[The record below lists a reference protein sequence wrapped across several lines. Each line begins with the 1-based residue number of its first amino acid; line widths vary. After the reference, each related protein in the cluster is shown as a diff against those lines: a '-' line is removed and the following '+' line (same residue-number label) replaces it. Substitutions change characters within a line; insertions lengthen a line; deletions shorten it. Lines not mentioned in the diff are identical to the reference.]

1 MIILNVDLNKNWKW
15 DRVTMVSDKEKNKEI
30 KVQEIPF
37 RGKDWERG
45 FTVEESRVKEYVE
58 LYESIGY
65 EVRVEPATPN
75 DVEECQVCFKADFNN
90 LRTIYIK
97 WKET

>member
-1 MIILNVDLNKNWKW
+1 
-15 DRVTMVSDKEKNKEI
+15 MVSDKEKSYEK
-30 KVQEIPF
+30 KSLGIPV

-45 FTVEESRVKEYVE
+45 FTIEENRVKEYVE

-65 EVRVEPATPN
+65 DVLIEPATPN
-75 DVEECQVCFKADFNN
+75 EAANCQACFKADFDN

-97 WKET
+97 QKKN

>member
-1 MIILNVDLNKNWKW
+1 
-15 DRVTMVSDKEKNKEI
+15 MVSNKEKAKE
-30 KVQEIPF
+30 EDLDIPI

-45 FTVEESRVKEYVE
+45 FTVEEHRVEEYVE

-75 DVEECQVCFKADFNN
+75 EMEDCQVCFKADFDN

-97 WKET
+97 RNKNKDNEMDLEKLM

>member
-1 MIILNVDLNKNWKW
+1 
-15 DRVTMVSDKEKNKEI
+15 MVSDKEKSKEE
-30 KVQEIPF
+30 KDLKIPP

-45 FTVEESRVKEYVE
+45 FTVEENRVAEYVE

-65 EVRVEPATPN
+65 EVLVESATPN
-75 DVEECQVCFKADFNN
+75 EMEECQVCFKVDFNN

-97 WKET
+97 RRENKDNLTDLEEEI

>member
-1 MIILNVDLNKNWKW
+1 
-15 DRVTMVSDKEKNKEI
+15 MVSDKEKNKEI
-30 KVQEIPF
+30 KVLEIPF

-65 EVRVEPATPN
+65 EVLVEPATPSEA
-75 DVEECQVCFKADFNN
+75 EECQECFKADFSN

-97 WKET
+97 RKENRDN

>member
-1 MIILNVDLNKNWKW
+1 
-15 DRVTMVSDKEKNKEI
+15 MVSKKVKDEQEKKDNL
-30 KVQEIPF
+30 PL

-45 FTVEESRVKEYVE
+45 FTIEENRVNEYVE

-65 EVRVEPATPN
+65 EVRVEYATP
-75 DVEECQVCFKADFNN
+75 DEHEECQSCFKADFNN

-97 WKET
+97 RKEN

>member
-75 DVEECQVCFKADFNN
+75 EVEECQVCFKADFNN

-97 WKET
+97 RKE

>member
-1 MIILNVDLNKNWKW
+1 
-15 DRVTMVSDKEKNKEI
+15 MVSNKKKNKEI
-30 KVQEIPF
+30 KVQEIPP

-45 FTVEESRVKEYVE
+45 FTVEERRVNEYVE

-75 DVEECQVCFKADFNN
+75 EVEECQVCFKADFNN

-97 WKET
+97 RKENKDN

>member
-1 MIILNVDLNKNWKW
+1 
-15 DRVTMVSDKEKNKEI
+15 MVPDKEKNKGI
-30 KVQEIPF
+30 KVQEIPP

-45 FTVEESRVKEYVE
+45 FTVEERRVKQYVE

-75 DVEECQVCFKADFNN
+75 EVEECQVCFKADFNN

-97 WKET
+97 RKEKKDN

>member
-1 MIILNVDLNKNWKW
+1 
-15 DRVTMVSDKEKNKEI
+15 MVSDKEKNKEI
-30 KVQEIPF
+30 KVQEIPP

-45 FTVEESRVKEYVE
+45 FTVEERRVKEYVE

-75 DVEECQVCFKADFNN
+75 EVEECQVCFKADFNN

-97 WKET
+97 RNENKDN

>member
-1 MIILNVDLNKNWKW
+1 
-15 DRVTMVSDKEKNKEI
+15 MVSDKEKNKEI
-30 KVQEIPF
+30 KVQEIPP

-45 FTVEESRVKEYVE
+45 FAVEERRVKEYVE

-75 DVEECQVCFKADFNN
+75 EVEECQVCFKADFNN

-97 WKET
+97 RKENKDN

>member
-1 MIILNVDLNKNWKW
+1 
-15 DRVTMVSDKEKNKEI
+15 MVSDKEKNKEI

-65 EVRVEPATPN
+65 EVLVEPATPSEA
-75 DVEECQVCFKADFNN
+75 EECQECFKADFSN

-97 WKET
+97 RKENRDN

>member
-1 MIILNVDLNKNWKW
+1 M
-15 DRVTMVSDKEKNKEI
+15 VTNKEKNKQE
-30 KVQEIPF
+30 KDQEIPS
-37 RGKDWERG
+37 RGKEWERT
-45 FTVEESRVKEYVE
+45 FTVEQNRVSEYKE

-75 DVEECQVCFKADFNN
+75 EMEECQECFKADFDN

-97 WKET
+97 RK

>member
-1 MIILNVDLNKNWKW
+1 MVSEKEKSKEKKELNVP
-15 DRVTMVSDKEKNKEI
+15 
-30 KVQEIPF
+30 Q

-45 FTVEESRVKEYVE
+45 FTVEESRVNEYVE

-65 EVRVEPATPN
+65 EVRVEPGTPN
-75 DVEECQVCFKADFNN
+75 EAEECQECFKADFDN

-97 WKET
+97 RKENKGNEMDLEELR

>member
-1 MIILNVDLNKNWKW
+1 
-15 DRVTMVSDKEKNKEI
+15 MVSNKKKNKEI
-30 KVQEIPF
+30 KVQEIPP

-45 FTVEESRVKEYVE
+45 FTVEENRVKEYVE

-75 DVEECQVCFKADFNN
+75 EVEECQVCFKADFKN

-97 WKET
+97 RKEN

>member
-1 MIILNVDLNKNWKW
+1 
-15 DRVTMVSDKEKNKEI
+15 MVSDKEKSNKKNDI
-30 KVQEIPF
+30 DLPS

-45 FTVEESRVKEYVE
+45 FTIEENRVKEYVE

-65 EVRVEPATPN
+65 EVRVEPATPEEIN
-75 DVEECQVCFKADFNN
+75 DCQVCFKADFDN

-97 WKET
+97 RSQNKNSELDLEELI

>member
-1 MIILNVDLNKNWKW
+1 MA
-15 DRVTMVSDKEKNKEI
+15 SDKEKSNDK
-30 KVQEIPF
+30 KDLDLPT

-45 FTVEESRVKEYVE
+45 FTIEENRVNEYVE

-65 EVRVEPATPN
+65 EVRVDPATP
-75 DVEECQVCFKADFNN
+75 DKEEECQTCFKADFNN

-97 WKET
+97 RKRNKENEMDLEKLM

>member
-1 MIILNVDLNKNWKW
+1 
-15 DRVTMVSDKEKNKEI
+15 MVSDKEKNKEL
-30 KVQEIPF
+30 KVQEIPP

-45 FTVEESRVKEYVE
+45 FTVEERRINEYVE

-65 EVRVEPATPN
+65 EVRVDPATP
-75 DVEECQVCFKADFNN
+75 DEQEECQTCFKANFDN

-97 WKET
+97 RKKNEDY

>member
-1 MIILNVDLNKNWKW
+1 MVSEKEKSEENKDLNV
-15 DRVTMVSDKEKNKEI
+15 
-30 KVQEIPF
+30 PP

-45 FTVEESRVKEYVE
+45 FTVEEHRVDEYVE

-65 EVRVEPATPN
+65 EVRVEPATP
-75 DVEECQVCFKADFNN
+75 DETEDCQVCFKADFNN

-97 WKET
+97 RKRNKDNEWI